1 MILPPSGLPWQE
13 ASRKVILFSFS
24 KLLWRLT
31 SLDVTGIF
39 SVTFLILVVLVIII
53 LMVCMCVCV
62 GGGCVCMCVCLC
74 VSICVCLCMFVCVC
88 VYVCV
93 CVFVCVCACVRESA
107 LSCVYTCLSV
117 LTKYVNVTLFPLSCV
132 RGHCVCLSH
141 HLWFWGRVS
150 AGCMVVQVFLQRAA
164 GVVNMHYIVWFLK

>member
-53 LMVCMCVCV
+53 LMVCGWVFFCVYMFVLVCKYMCMPVYVC
-62 GGGCVCMCVCLC
+62 
-74 VSICVCLCMFVCVC
+74 VCVC

-93 CVFVCVCACVRESA
+93 CVFVCVCACMRERA